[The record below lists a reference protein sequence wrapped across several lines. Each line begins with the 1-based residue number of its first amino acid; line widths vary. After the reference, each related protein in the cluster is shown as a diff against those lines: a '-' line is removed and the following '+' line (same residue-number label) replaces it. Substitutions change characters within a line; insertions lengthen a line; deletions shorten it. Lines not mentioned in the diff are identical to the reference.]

1 MILEAFSQYLQN
13 AAPELP
19 ASQVLS
25 SWLWERLSDAPKGA
39 VDQVIHCEVA
49 ISKAATN
56 RPATHPRTIRL
67 PAHAERALQ
76 TRGRIR
82 RLQENLQE
90 TFPEAQ
96 PETFEDSDKGDGSA
110 YFFKGTSSSGS
121 RLLNSL
127 YEYSM
132 SYEQLKWSRFVHSVK
147 ASDFRQPPP

>member
-1 MILEAFSQYLQN
+1 MILEAFSQYLHN
-13 AAPELP
+13 AAPTLP

-25 SWLWERLSDAPKGA
+25 AWLWERLSEAPKSA

-49 ISKAATN
+49 ISKAASS
-56 RPATHPRTIRL
+56 RPASHPRTIRL
-67 PAHAERALQ
+67 PADAELALKYK
-76 TRGRIR
+76 GHIR
-82 RLQENLQE
+82 RLQNDKDEGRDE
-90 TFPEAQ
+90 
-96 PETFEDSDKGDGSA
+96 SKGDGSA

-147 ASDFRQPPP
+147 ASDFRLPGS